1 MIYQNGQM
9 AGNNSNV
16 ALVLWYGGLVYQRN
30 TGAGDFYV
38 WAKSSQW
45 LACSDPREQVCASSN
60 GFYGINGHYDY
71 PYRPD
76 QVVSYLQALGA
87 TTYRVGTINTPE
99 QLTPTVNLAQA
110 FQAANLT
117 LFVLVNY
124 GLYKDGSLLP
134 DETTAYNYVYEGAAA
149 VAEALKPY
157 GVTTYECGNELTRDS
172 AIILDSTNAGTKGV
186 DFNNANWPIMRGVM
200 RGMIDGIKSVQPDA
214 QCGINFCVAD
224 TGASDLLWDGLQPD
238 GSGGYPKVRWDITT
252 WHNYRIYGDIFNVG
266 TDGAGPGFNLP
277 VYVQARYGKPFMIT
291 EWNANEEDAQDF
303 RASYITER
311 LGAFYSARKQVNLL
325 SVMYYELDSG
335 NSVSWGLILDD
346 GTPVNPPYTAFR
358 DFTSAYPDTTSCP
371 AAPPSTSSAA
381 SLASWMAL
389 LPF

>member
-1 MIYQNGQM
+1 M

-16 ALVLWYGGLVYQRN
+16 ALMLWYGGLVYQRN

-87 TTYRVGTINTPE
+87 TTNRVGTINTPE
-99 QLTPTVNLAQA
+99 QLTLTVNLAQA
-110 FQAANLT
+110 FQAAN

-157 GVTTYECGNELTRDS
+157 GVTTYECGNELTRDT

-186 DFNNANWPIMRGVM
+186 DFNNVNWPIMRGVM

-238 GSGGYPKVRWDITT
+238 GSGRLPEGALGHHDLAQLPHLRRHFQHRHRWRRA
-252 WHNYRIYGDIFNVG
+252 WLQPARLR
-266 TDGAGPGFNLP
+266 AGPLREAVHDHRVERQRGGGPGLP
-277 VYVQARYGKPFMIT
+277 G
-291 EWNANEEDAQDF
+291 E
-303 RASYITER
+303 
-311 LGAFYSARKQVNLL
+311 LHHGAPRGLL
-325 SVMYYELDSG
+325 L
-335 NSVSWGLILDD
+335 W
-346 GTPVNPPYTAFR
+346 T
-358 DFTSAYPDTTSCP
+358 
-371 AAPPSTSSAA
+371 
-381 SLASWMAL
+381 
-389 LPF
+389 